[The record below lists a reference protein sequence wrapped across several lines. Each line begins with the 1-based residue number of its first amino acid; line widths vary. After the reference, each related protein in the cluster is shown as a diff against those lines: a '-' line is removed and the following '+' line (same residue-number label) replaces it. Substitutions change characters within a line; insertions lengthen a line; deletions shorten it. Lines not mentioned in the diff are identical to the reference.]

1 MGHANGMSRL
11 QIVRPTGAETAL
23 AHEVRDGSS
32 RDASEQE
39 LSADKA
45 SADSHDPA
53 NETANDAMQ
62 DVMHEAT
69 LEGTPAPKR
78 IGILI
83 FEDFSLVEVSSI
95 SEVFS
100 LANEIHE
107 LSDAAAIK
115 GGVTPDYALLFL
127 SSDGGSVASSCSMR
141 IWTESLDTRWMSDC
155 DALFIAGGE
164 GAQRAKLDTQ
174 LLRRLSRVAPKISF
188 VKAIGEGS
196 QILAAA
202 NLSLQNRAP
211 DFEDP
216 AAASALTSSLFIA
229 EQTLTLDD
237 PKGPIAAALSIIKR
251 DYGPALAREVSERS
265 IPGAWPKLSAVLED
279 TDAGGVRQKI
289 DAAAR
294 WMRENYIR
302 PISIADA
309 ARVAAMSE
317 RNFLRRFKAQIGLTP
332 SEYLLRARLD
342 ASCMLLAATDLP
354 VDKIARRC
362 GAGSGDGL
370 AKIFRKRLSIS
381 PTEYRLAG
389 RRKVAEE

>member
-1 MGHANGMSRL
+1 MVYANGTGRL
-11 QIVRPTGAETAL
+11 QVVRAVAPDTPP
-23 AHEVRDGSS
+23 
-32 RDASEQE
+32 
-39 LSADKA
+39 ADMA
-45 SADSHDPA
+45 SAA
-53 NETANDAMQ
+53 
-62 DVMHEAT
+62 
-69 LEGTPAPKR
+69 KR

-100 LANEIHE
+100 VANQVRMPAEAGE
-107 LSDAAAIK
+107 RAEAPNYSLRF
-115 GGVTPDYALLFL
+115 V
-127 SSDGGSVASSCSMR
+127 SSEGGSVASSCSMR
-141 IWTESLDTRWMSDC
+141 IWTEGLETRWMNEC
-155 DALFIAGGE
+155 DALFIAGGV
-164 GAQRAKLDTQ
+164 GARHARNDAV
-174 LLRRLSRVAPKISF
+174 LRKRLGRVAPKIPF
-188 VKAIGEGS
+188 IKAIGEGAH
-196 QILAAA
+196 ILAAA
-202 NLSLQNRAP
+202 NLSVQNRSL
-211 DFEDP
+211 DFTGEP
-216 AAASALTSSLFIA
+216 ERSARPSMLSNPLFIA

-251 DYGPALAREVSERS
+251 DHGAALAREVSERS
-265 IPGAWPKLSAVLED
+265 IPGAWQKLATVLDD
-279 TDAGGVRQKI
+279 TEAGGVRQKI

-294 WMRENYIR
+294 WIRENYVR

-354 VDKIARRC
+354 IDKIARRC

-381 PTEYRLAG
+381 PTEYRMAG
-389 RRKVAEE
+389 RRKLGDTS

>member
-1 MGHANGMSRL
+1 MEYVNGMGRL
-11 QIVRPTGAETAL
+11 QVVRSPEP
-23 AHEVRDGSS
+23 
-32 RDASEQE
+32 DAP
-39 LSADKA
+39 SADMA
-45 SADSHDPA
+45 
-53 NETANDAMQ
+53 
-62 DVMHEAT
+62 
-69 LEGTPAPKR
+69 KR

-100 LANEIHE
+100 LANEVRP
-107 LSDAAAIK
+107 SANAAD
-115 GGVTPDYALLFL
+115 GGASHATAQQRPNYSLQFV
-127 SSDGGSVASSCSMR
+127 SSEGGSVASSCSMR
-141 IWTESLDTRWMSDC
+141 IWTESLDARWMNDC
-155 DALFIAGGE
+155 NALFIAGGA
-164 GAQRAKLDTQ
+164 GARRARHDA
-174 LLRRLSRVAPKISF
+174 LLRKQLGRIAPRIPF
-188 VKAIGEGS
+188 IKAIGEGAH
-196 QILAAA
+196 ILAAA
-202 NLSLQNRAP
+202 NLTLQNRSL
-211 DFEDP
+211 DFADKP
-216 AAASALTSSLFIA
+216 AAQALSAALSPALSNALVIA

-237 PKGPIAAALSIIKR
+237 PKGPIAAALSMVKR
-251 DYGPALAREVSERS
+251 DYGAAVAREVSERS
-265 IPGAWPKLSAVLED
+265 IPGAWQKLATVLDD
-279 TDAGGVRQKI
+279 TDSVGVRQKI

-294 WMRENYIR
+294 WLRENYVR
-302 PISIADA
+302 PISITDA

-389 RRKVAEE
+389 RRKQADSS

>member
-1 MGHANGMSRL
+1 MGYGNGMGRL
-11 QIVRPTGAETAL
+11 QVVRSPESDAAP
-23 AHEVRDGSS
+23 RDM
-32 RDASEQE
+32 A
-39 LSADKA
+39 
-45 SADSHDPA
+45 
-53 NETANDAMQ
+53 
-62 DVMHEAT
+62 
-69 LEGTPAPKR
+69 KR

-100 LANEIHE
+100 LANQIRKPAANGTA
-107 LSDAAAIK
+107 SADA
-115 GGVTPDYALLFL
+115 PNYSLLFL

-141 IWTESLDTRWMSDC
+141 IWTESLENRWMNDC
-155 DALFIAGGE
+155 DALFIAGGQ
-164 GAQRAKLDTQ
+164 GAQHARHDSV
-174 LLRRLSRVAPKISF
+174 LRKRLGRVAPKIPF

-202 NLSLQNRAP
+202 NLTLQNRSL
-211 DFEDP
+211 DFAEEP
-216 AAASALTSSLFIA
+216 AAASALANSLVIA

-251 DYGPALAREVSERS
+251 DYGAAIAREVSERS
-265 IPGAWPKLSAVLED
+265 IPGAWQKLATVLDD
-279 TDAGGVRQKI
+279 TDSGGVRQKI

-294 WMRENYIR
+294 WIRENYVR
-302 PISIADA
+302 PITIADA

-389 RRKVAEE
+389 RRKLDAP

>member
-11 QIVRPTGAETAL
+11 QIVRLSEADNPP
-23 AHEVRDGSS
+23 AH
-32 RDASEQE
+32 DASRLSTTGTAPEASQKAASGAGHDSGPGPAQE
-39 LSADKA
+39 
-45 SADSHDPA
+45 
-53 NETANDAMQ
+53 AMQ
-62 DVMHEAT
+62 DAMHEARQ
-69 LEGTPAPKR
+69 EGKPAPKR

-100 LANEIHE
+100 LANEIHA
-107 LSDAAAIK
+107 LSETPAIK
-115 GGVTPDYALLFL
+115 AGVAPDYALLFL

-265 IPGAWPKLSAVLED
+265 IPGAWPKLSAVLDD
-279 TDAGGVRQKI
+279 TDVGGVRQKI

-389 RRKVAEE
+389 RRKTADE

>member
-1 MGHANGMSRL
+1 MGYANSMGRL
-11 QIVRPTGAETAL
+11 QVVRSE
-23 AHEVRDGSS
+23 S
-32 RDASEQE
+32 DAPPPEM
-39 LSADKA
+39 AR
-45 SADSHDPA
+45 
-53 NETANDAMQ
+53 
-62 DVMHEAT
+62 
-69 LEGTPAPKR
+69 R

-83 FEDFSLVEVSSI
+83 FEGFSLVEVSSI

-100 LANEIHE
+100 LANELHE
-107 LSDAAAIK
+107 SRGDAAPHEPT
-115 GGVTPDYALLFL
+115 GSEPNYALMFV
-127 SSDGGSVASSCSMR
+127 SSEGGSVASSCSMR
-141 IWTESLDTRWMSDC
+141 IWAESLESRWMNDC
-155 DALFIAGGE
+155 DALFIAGGV
-164 GAQRAKLDTQ
+164 GAQQARHDVV
-174 LLRRLSRVAPKISF
+174 LRRRLARVAPKIPF

-196 QILAAA
+196 QILDAA
-202 NLSLQNRAP
+202 NLSLHNRSL
-211 DFEDP
+211 DFAEDS
-216 AAASALTSSLFIA
+216 AAASALANSLVIA

-251 DYGPALAREVSERS
+251 DHGAGVAREVSERS
-265 IPGAWPKLSAVLED
+265 IPGAWPKLATVLDD
-279 TDAGGVRQKI
+279 TDTGGVRQKI

-389 RRKVAEE
+389 RRKLEEE

>member
-1 MGHANGMSRL
+1 MSRL
-11 QIVRPTGAETAL
+11 QIVRSTENEHACASDVP
-23 AHEVRDGSS
+23 RDP
-32 RDASEQE
+32 R
-39 LSADKA
+39 A
-45 SADSHDPA
+45 SAPDLDSEA
-53 NETANDAMQ
+53 LQDA
-62 DVMHEAT
+62 MHEARQD
-69 LEGTPAPKR
+69 PSQAVKR

-83 FEDFSLVEVSSI
+83 FEGFSLVEVSSI
-95 SEVFS
+95 AEVFS
-100 LANEIHE
+100 LANEIHKLNGPNAE
-107 LSDAAAIK
+107 TAGI
-115 GGVTPDYALLFL
+115 VPNYALLFL

-164 GAQRAKLDTQ
+164 GARHAKLDTQ
-174 LLRRLSRVAPKISF
+174 LLRRLGRVAPKISF
-188 VKAIGEGS
+188 VKAIGDGS

-202 NLSLQNRAP
+202 NLSLQNRAL

-216 AAASALTSSLFIA
+216 TVASALTSSLFIA

-237 PKGPIAAALSIIKR
+237 PKGPIAAALSVIKR
-251 DYGPALAREVSERS
+251 DYGPAIAREVSERS
-265 IPGAWPKLSAVLED
+265 IPGAWAKLSAVLDD
-279 TDAGGVRQKI
+279 TDVGGVRQKI

-309 ARVAAMSE
+309 ARIAAMSE

-381 PTEYRLAG
+381 PTEYRMAG
-389 RRKVAEE
+389 RRKVSEE

>member
-1 MGHANGMSRL
+1 MGRL
-11 QIVRPTGAETAL
+11 SVVRSPEPDALPRDTA
-23 AHEVRDGSS
+23 
-32 RDASEQE
+32 
-39 LSADKA
+39 
-45 SADSHDPA
+45 
-53 NETANDAMQ
+53 
-62 DVMHEAT
+62 
-69 LEGTPAPKR
+69 KR

-100 LANEIHE
+100 LANQIRRP
-107 LSDAAAIK
+107 AA
-115 GGVTPDYALLFL
+115 GTPASAETPNYSLLFL
-127 SSDGGSVASSCSMR
+127 SSEGGSVASSCSMR
-141 IWTESLDTRWMSDC
+141 IWTESLDNRWMNDC
-155 DALFIAGGE
+155 DALFIAGGQ
-164 GAQRAKLDTQ
+164 GAQRARHDSA
-174 LLRRLSRVAPKISF
+174 LRKRLGRVAPKIPF
-188 VKAIGEGS
+188 VKAIGEGA

-202 NLSLQNRAP
+202 NLTLQNRSL
-211 DFEDP
+211 DFAEEP
-216 AAASALTSSLFIA
+216 AAASAITNSLFIA

-251 DYGPALAREVSERS
+251 DYGAAVAREVSDRS
-265 IPGAWPKLSAVLED
+265 IPGAWQKLSTVLDD
-279 TDAGGVRQKI
+279 TDSGGVRQKI

-294 WMRENYIR
+294 WIRENYVR
-302 PISIADA
+302 QISIADA

-381 PTEYRLAG
+381 PTEYRMAG
-389 RRKVAEE
+389 RRKLDPQ

>member
-11 QIVRPTGAETAL
+11 QIVRLPAAESAPAHDAFRSNRHGP
-23 AHEVRDGSS
+23 AHEAASGAAHDAHDSGSG
-32 RDASEQE
+32 
-39 LSADKA
+39 SAD
-45 SADSHDPA
+45 
-53 NETANDAMQ
+53 EAMQ
-62 DVMHEAT
+62 EAMHEA
-69 LEGTPAPKR
+69 LQEGKAAPKR

-100 LANEIHE
+100 LANEIYVM
-107 LSDAAAIK
+107 SDSVAVRSGAA
-115 GGVTPDYALLFL
+115 PDYAVLFL

-251 DYGPALAREVSERS
+251 DYGPAVAREVSERS
-265 IPGAWPKLSAVLED
+265 IPGAWPKLSAVLDD
-279 TDAGGVRQKI
+279 TDVGGVRQKI

-389 RRKVAEE
+389 RRKAAEE

>member
-1 MGHANGMSRL
+1 MGRL
-11 QIVRPTGAETAL
+11 QVVRPPEPEAPPG
-23 AHEVRDGSS
+23 EV
-32 RDASEQE
+32 A
-39 LSADKA
+39 
-45 SADSHDPA
+45 
-53 NETANDAMQ
+53 
-62 DVMHEAT
+62 
-69 LEGTPAPKR
+69 KR

-100 LANEIHE
+100 LANQVRRPV
-107 LSDAAAIK
+107 SGSAFAD
-115 GGVTPDYALLFL
+115 TPNYSLMFV
-127 SSDGGSVASSCSMR
+127 SSEGGSIASSCSMR
-141 IWTESLDTRWMSDC
+141 IWTESLESHFMNEC
-155 DALFIAGGE
+155 DALFIAGGT
-164 GAQRAKLDTQ
+164 GARQARHDS
-174 LLRRLSRVAPKISF
+174 LLRKRLGRVAPKIPV

-202 NLSLQNRAP
+202 SLTVQNRSL
-211 DFEDP
+211 DFAEESP
-216 AAASALTSSLFIA
+216 ASPALANSLFIA

-251 DYGPALAREVSERS
+251 DYGAAVAREVSERS
-265 IPGAWPKLSAVLED
+265 IPGAWHKLATVLDD
-279 TDAGGVRQKI
+279 TDSGGVRQKI

-294 WMRENYIR
+294 WIRENYVR
-302 PISIADA
+302 PISITDA

-389 RRKVAEE
+389 RRRQEGQR

>member
-1 MGHANGMSRL
+1 MEYANGMGRL
-11 QIVRPTGAETAL
+11 QVVRGVTPGIEP
-23 AHEVRDGSS
+23 EP
-32 RDASEQE
+32 ASM
-39 LSADKA
+39 A
-45 SADSHDPA
+45 
-53 NETANDAMQ
+53 
-62 DVMHEAT
+62 
-69 LEGTPAPKR
+69 GTEKR

-83 FEDFSLVEVSSI
+83 FEEFSLVEVSSI

-100 LANEIHE
+100 LANEVH
-107 LSDAAAIK
+107 LPADA
-115 GGVTPDYALLFL
+115 GHRTDVPHYSLLFL
-127 SSDGGSVASSCSMR
+127 SSEGGSVASSCSMR
-141 IWTESLDTRWMSDC
+141 IWTDSLETRWMNEC
-155 DALFIAGGE
+155 DALFIAGGA
-164 GAQRAKLDTQ
+164 GARQARHDTM
-174 LLRRLSRVAPKISF
+174 LRKRLGRVAPKIPF
-188 VKAIGEGS
+188 IKAIGEGAH
-196 QILAAA
+196 ILTAA
-202 NLSLQNRAP
+202 NLTVQSRSLDFAGEAAAP
-211 DFEDP
+211 AFP
-216 AAASALTSSLFIA
+216 AAHLPGMANPLFIA

-251 DYGPALAREVSERS
+251 DYGSAVAREVSERS
-265 IPGAWPKLSAVLED
+265 IPGAWHKLATVLDD
-279 TDAGGVRQKI
+279 TDGGGVRQKI

-294 WMRENYIR
+294 WIRENYVR

-342 ASCMLLAATDLP
+342 ASCMLLAGTDLP

-389 RRKVAEE
+389 RRKEADAGSS

>member
-1 MGHANGMSRL
+1 MVYANGMGRL
-11 QIVRPTGAETAL
+11 QVVR
-23 AHEVRDGSS
+23 
-32 RDASEQE
+32 
-39 LSADKA
+39 
-45 SADSHDPA
+45 SHDPDAPGADMA
-53 NETANDAMQ
+53 NMA
-62 DVMHEAT
+62 
-69 LEGTPAPKR
+69 KR

-100 LANEIHE
+100 LANQVRLPTTAGER
-107 LSDAAAIK
+107 
-115 GGVTPDYALLFL
+115 TPEHTPERETPNYSLQFL
-127 SSDGGSVASSCSMR
+127 SSDGGSIASSCSMR
-141 IWTESLDTRWMSDC
+141 IWTESIESRWMNEC
-155 DALFIAGGE
+155 DALFIAGGA
-164 GAQRAKLDTQ
+164 GARHARHDIV
-174 LLRRLSRVAPKISF
+174 LRKRLGRVAPKIPF
-188 VKAIGEGS
+188 IKAIGDGA

-202 NLSLQNRAP
+202 NLTLQNRSL
-211 DFEDP
+211 DFS
-216 AAASALTSSLFIA
+216 AASAEPEEEALLHTHALSPAMSNAMIIA

-237 PKGPIAAALSIIKR
+237 PKGPIAAALSIVKR
-251 DYGPALAREVSERS
+251 DHGAAVAREVSERTV
-265 IPGAWPKLSAVLED
+265 PGAWQKLATVLDD
-279 TDAGGVRQKI
+279 TDGGGVKQKI

-294 WMRENYIR
+294 WIRENYVK
-302 PISIADA
+302 PISITDA

-389 RRKVAEE
+389 RRKQQDSS

>member
-1 MGHANGMSRL
+1 MGHANGMTRL
-11 QIVRPTGAETAL
+11 QIVRSTETE
-23 AHEVRDGSS
+23 H
-32 RDASEQE
+32 
-39 LSADKA
+39 A
-45 SADSHDPA
+45 SASDVPRDTRPSAPDLNPEA
-53 NETANDAMQ
+53 LQDA
-62 DVMHEAT
+62 MHEARQDT
-69 LEGTPAPKR
+69 SQALKR

-83 FEDFSLVEVSSI
+83 FEGFSLVEVSSI

-100 LANEIHE
+100 LANEIYE
-107 LSDAAAIK
+107 FK
-115 GGVTPDYALLFL
+115 GPNAEATGIVPNYALLFL
-127 SSDGGSVASSCSMR
+127 SSDGGSIASSCSMR

-164 GAQRAKLDTQ
+164 GARHAKLDTQ
-174 LLRRLSRVAPKISF
+174 LLRRLGRVAPKISF
-188 VKAIGEGS
+188 VKAIGDGS

-202 NLSLQNRAP
+202 NLSLQNRAL

-216 AAASALTSSLFIA
+216 TVASALTSSLFIA

-237 PKGPIAAALSIIKR
+237 PKGPIAAALSVIKR

-265 IPGAWPKLSAVLED
+265 IPGAWAKLSAVLDD
-279 TDAGGVRQKI
+279 TDVGGVRQKI

-309 ARVAAMSE
+309 ARIAAMSE

-389 RRKVAEE
+389 RRKVSEE

>member
-1 MGHANGMSRL
+1 MVYANGTGRL
-11 QIVRPTGAETAL
+11 QVVRAVAPDTP
-23 AHEVRDGSS
+23 
-32 RDASEQE
+32 
-39 LSADKA
+39 SADMA
-45 SADSHDPA
+45 SAA
-53 NETANDAMQ
+53 
-62 DVMHEAT
+62 
-69 LEGTPAPKR
+69 KR
-78 IGILI
+78 IGVLI

-100 LANEIHE
+100 VANQVQPPA
-107 LSDAAAIK
+107 DASGHAEA
-115 GGVTPDYALLFL
+115 PNYSLLFL

-141 IWTESLDTRWMSDC
+141 IWTESLETRWMNAC
-155 DALFIAGGE
+155 DALFIAGGV
-164 GAQRAKLDTQ
+164 GARHARNDAMLKK
-174 LLRRLSRVAPKISF
+174 RLARVAPKIPF
-188 VKAIGEGS
+188 IKAIGEGA

-202 NLSLQNRAP
+202 SLDVQNRTLP
-211 DFEDP
+211 P
-216 AAASALTSSLFIA
+216 ALSNPLFVA

-251 DYGPALAREVSERS
+251 DHGAALAREVSERS
-265 IPGAWPKLSAVLED
+265 IPGAWQKLATVLDD
-279 TDAGGVRQKI
+279 TEAGGVRQKI

-294 WMRENYIR
+294 WLRENYVR
-302 PISIADA
+302 PISITDA

-354 VDKIARRC
+354 IDKIARRC

-381 PTEYRLAG
+381 PTEYRMAG
-389 RRKVAEE
+389 RRKQSDSS

>member
-1 MGHANGMSRL
+1 MVYANGTGRL
-11 QIVRPTGAETAL
+11 SVVRTVADTQPADMTSTA
-23 AHEVRDGSS
+23 
-32 RDASEQE
+32 
-39 LSADKA
+39 
-45 SADSHDPA
+45 
-53 NETANDAMQ
+53 
-62 DVMHEAT
+62 
-69 LEGTPAPKR
+69 KR

-100 LANEIHE
+100 IANQVRLPEQ
-107 LSDAAAIK
+107 AGN
-115 GGVTPDYALLFL
+115 GGAPNYALLFL
-127 SSDGGSVASSCSMR
+127 SSEGGSVASSCSMR
-141 IWTESLDTRWMSDC
+141 IWTESLETRWMNEC
-155 DALFIAGGE
+155 DALFIAGGA
-164 GAQRAKLDTQ
+164 GAREARHDAV
-174 LLRRLSRVAPKISF
+174 LRKRLARVALKIPYI
-188 VKAIGEGS
+188 KAIGEGA
-196 QILAAA
+196 QILAAS
-202 NLSLQNRAP
+202 NLSVQNRSL
-211 DFEDP
+211 DFDDESGDAVRSP
-216 AAASALTSSLFIA
+216 ALASTVSNPRFIA

-251 DYGPALAREVSERS
+251 DHGAALAREVSERS
-265 IPGAWPKLSAVLED
+265 IPGAWPKLATVLDD
-279 TDAGGVRQKI
+279 TEGGGVRQKI

-294 WMRENYIR
+294 WIRENYVR
-302 PISIADA
+302 PISITDA

-381 PTEYRLAG
+381 PTEYRMAG
-389 RRKVAEE
+389 RRKQGDGS

>member
-1 MGHANGMSRL
+1 MVYANGMGRL
-11 QIVRPTGAETAL
+11 QVVRGLAPDTPPADVASTA
-23 AHEVRDGSS
+23 
-32 RDASEQE
+32 
-39 LSADKA
+39 
-45 SADSHDPA
+45 
-53 NETANDAMQ
+53 
-62 DVMHEAT
+62 
-69 LEGTPAPKR
+69 KR

-100 LANEIHE
+100 LANQVRMPA
-107 LSDAAAIK
+107 DAGERTVA
-115 GGVTPDYALLFL
+115 PNYSLLFL
-127 SSDGGSVASSCSMR
+127 SSEGGSVASSCSMR
-141 IWTESLDTRWMSDC
+141 IWTESLETRWMNEC

-164 GAQRAKLDTQ
+164 GARRARQDPM
-174 LLRRLSRVAPKISF
+174 LRKRLGRVAPKIPF
-188 VKAIGEGS
+188 IKAIGEGAH
-196 QILAAA
+196 ILAAA
-202 NLSLQNRAP
+202 NLTVQNRSL
-211 DFEDP
+211 DFTDEAQP
-216 AAASALTSSLFIA
+216 ALSPALLPSMANPLFIA

-237 PKGPIAAALSIIKR
+237 PKGPIAAALSMIKR
-251 DYGPALAREVSERS
+251 DHGAAVAREVSERS
-265 IPGAWPKLSAVLED
+265 IPGAWQKLATVLDD
-279 TDAGGVRQKI
+279 TESGGVRQKI

-294 WMRENYIR
+294 WIRENYVR
-302 PISIADA
+302 PISITDA

-381 PTEYRLAG
+381 PTEYRMAG
-389 RRKVAEE
+389 RRKQGDSS

>member
-1 MGHANGMSRL
+1 MGHANGMTRL
-11 QIVRPTGAETAL
+11 QIVRSTETE
-23 AHEVRDGSS
+23 H
-32 RDASEQE
+32 
-39 LSADKA
+39 A
-45 SADSHDPA
+45 SASDVPRDKRPSAPDLDPEA
-53 NETANDAMQ
+53 LQDA
-62 DVMHEAT
+62 MHEARQDT
-69 LEGTPAPKR
+69 SQALKR

-83 FEDFSLVEVSSI
+83 FEGFSLVEVSSI

-100 LANEIHE
+100 LANEIHKF
-107 LSDAAAIK
+107 K
-115 GGVTPDYALLFL
+115 GPNPETAGIVPNYALLFL

-164 GAQRAKLDTQ
+164 GARHAKLDTQ
-174 LLRRLSRVAPKISF
+174 LLRRLGRVAPKISF
-188 VKAIGEGS
+188 VKAIGDGS

-202 NLSLQNRAP
+202 NLSLQNRAL

-216 AAASALTSSLFIA
+216 TVASALTSSLFIA

-237 PKGPIAAALSIIKR
+237 PKGPIAAALSVIKR
-251 DYGPALAREVSERS
+251 DYGPAIAREVSERS
-265 IPGAWPKLSAVLED
+265 IPGAWAKLSAVLDD
-279 TDAGGVRQKI
+279 TDVGGVRQKI

-309 ARVAAMSE
+309 ARIAAMSE

-381 PTEYRLAG
+381 PTEYRMAG
-389 RRKVAEE
+389 RRKVSEE

>member
-1 MGHANGMSRL
+1 MGYANGMGRL
-11 QIVRPTGAETAL
+11 QVVRSAEPDAL
-23 AHEVRDGSS
+23 A
-32 RDASEQE
+32 
-39 LSADKA
+39 
-45 SADSHDPA
+45 
-53 NETANDAMQ
+53 
-62 DVMHEAT
+62 DVAR
-69 LEGTPAPKR
+69 R

-100 LANEIHE
+100 LANQVHCPA
-107 LSDAAAIK
+107 SA
-115 GGVTPDYALLFL
+115 GGPARTPNYSLMFL

-141 IWTESLDTRWMSDC
+141 IWTESLETRWINDC
-155 DALFIAGGE
+155 DALFIAGGV
-164 GAQRAKLDTQ
+164 GARHARNDVVLKK
-174 LLRRLSRVAPKISF
+174 RLGRVAPKIPF
-188 VKAIGEGS
+188 IKAIGEGAH
-196 QILAAA
+196 ILAAA
-202 NLSLQNRAP
+202 NLTVQNRSL
-211 DFEDP
+211 DFTGESGHRALP
-216 AAASALTSSLFIA
+216 SALSNPLFIA

-251 DYGPALAREVSERS
+251 DHGAALAREVSERS
-265 IPGAWPKLSAVLED
+265 IPGAWQKLATVLDD
-279 TDAGGVRQKI
+279 TEAGGVRQKI

-294 WMRENYIR
+294 WIRENYVR

-342 ASCMLLAATDLP
+342 ASCMLLTATDLP

-381 PTEYRLAG
+381 PTEYRIAG
-389 RRKVAEE
+389 RRKQDDE

>member
-1 MGHANGMSRL
+1 MVYANGMGRL
-11 QIVRPTGAETAL
+11 QVVRTADD
-23 AHEVRDGSS
+23 APPA
-32 RDASEQE
+32 DAS
-39 LSADKA
+39 
-45 SADSHDPA
+45 
-53 NETANDAMQ
+53 NTAIMA
-62 DVMHEAT
+62 
-69 LEGTPAPKR
+69 KR

-100 LANEIHE
+100 LANQVRMPASAGERE
-107 LSDAAAIK
+107 SGQNSPNYSLQ
-115 GGVTPDYALLFL
+115 FL

-141 IWTESLDTRWMSDC
+141 IWTESIESRWMNEC
-155 DALFIAGGE
+155 DALFIAGGA
-164 GAQRAKLDTQ
+164 GARHARHDAV
-174 LLRRLSRVAPKISF
+174 LRRRLGRVAPKIAF
-188 VKAIGEGS
+188 IKAIGDGAH
-196 QILAAA
+196 ILAAA
-202 NLSLQNRAP
+202 NLTLQNRSL
-211 DFEDP
+211 DFADEREP
-216 AAASALTSSLFIA
+216 EEALSSALSPAMSSALFIA

-251 DYGPALAREVSERS
+251 DHGAAVAREVSERTV
-265 IPGAWPKLSAVLED
+265 PGAWQKLATVLDD
-279 TDAGGVRQKI
+279 TDSGGVRQKI

-294 WMRENYIR
+294 WIRENYVK
-302 PISIADA
+302 PISITDA
-309 ARVAAMSE
+309 ARIAAMSE

-381 PTEYRLAG
+381 PTEYRIAG
-389 RRKVAEE
+389 RRKQQLQQQQDSS